1 MLSSRE
7 QRQSPAT
14 QKKSEQLRGC
24 PPLPPARVDK
34 CENLSNNYVGTRQP
48 LFMTQRAIVV
58 DDSSFQRNII
68 TNTIE
73 NWFEVVGTA
82 KNGREAIDVFREK
95 RPEVITMDIMMP
107 EMNGIDAL
115 REIKEI
121 SPKTTIVMVTSVSQN
136 EKMQEAARAG
146 ADGYVTKPVETKQL
160 REEFDDVFEF
170 PVSR

>member
-1 MLSSRE
+1 
-7 QRQSPAT
+7 
-14 QKKSEQLRGC
+14 
-24 PPLPPARVDK
+24 
-34 CENLSNNYVGTRQP
+34 
-48 LFMTQRAIVV
+48 MTQRAIVV